1 MSPRFIDQ
9 DGTEYVLSPR
19 TAQMVRVVIAM
30 AGRVRGWRCFKLL
43 LHVRGDSVACEVTES
58 LGPETFG
65 GPGFNLAG

>member
-1 MSPRFIDQ
+1 MSPRFVDA
-9 DGTEYVLSPR
+9 DGTEYELSPR
-19 TAQMVRVVIAM
+19 TAQMVRVLVAV
-30 AGRVRGWRCFKLL
+30 APRVRAWRCVKLL